1 MENKILEDSHLKF
14 KEFLKVKQL
23 MDRTINEY
31 LRYLKV
37 FQKESNVLDKESCF
51 KFISKHN
58 NIVARSFI
66 KSYIEFTGSDIRIP
80 RQTGKQMSKKDIV
93 KFLTREEINKLN
105 DELLKLDCIK
115 RNTLML
121 ALSFQGGLRR
131 DELFKLTPGSFRFK
145 EWKENPD
152 EPLDIIVLG
161 KRNKKRIV
169 NVTSDVAYKIKEYIE
184 ELQNIKEIEKDD
196 PLFYSSISGKPLSSK
211 RWEDIL
217 ESIGKRALDK
227 HVTPH
232 MLRHS
237 CAMYLKDNLGWSI
250 EKIAK
255 YLGHSSIQTTM
266 IYARTTDLEI
276 KKSFKEGF

>member
-1 MENKILEDSHLKF
+1 MENKIFEESHLKF

-23 MDRTINEY
+23 MERTVNEY

-37 FQKESNVLDKESCF
+37 FGSESESFNKDFVF
-51 KFISKHN
+51 KFITKHN

-66 KSYIEFTGSDIRIP
+66 KSYIEFLDSDIKIP
-80 RQTGKQMSKKDIV
+80 KQTGRNSSKKDIV

-131 DELFKLTPGSFRFK
+131 NELFKLTPGSFRFK

-152 EPLDIIVLG
+152 EPLDIIVFG

-169 NVTSDVAYKIKEYIE
+169 NVTSDIAHKLKDYID
-184 ELQNIKEIEKDD
+184 ELQGIIELEKDASI
-196 PLFYSSISGKPLSSK
+196 FYSSTTGKPLSSK

-217 ESIGKRALDK
+217 ELIGKRALDK
-227 HVTPH
+227 KVSPH

-237 CAMYLKDNLGWSI
+237 CAMYLKDQLGWSI

-255 YLGHSSIQTTM
+255 YFGHESIQTTM